1 MRLRKKSLNLLLNGK
16 KWKILA
22 TTEATFHGTTIL
34 ALSHQG
40 KVVIAGDGQVTLG
53 QTVMKHRAKKL
64 RRMYQDQI
72 IAGFAGAT
80 ADALTLFEKLEA
92 KLEQFNGNLTRAAV
106 EMAKDWRTDKILR
119 RLEALLVAAD
129 RDHILILSGNGD
141 VMEPDDGV
149 TAIGSGGPYAL
160 AAARALAAVFLP
172 DHERDR
178 PGGHE
183 DRGRPVH
190 LHQRPDT
197 DGGTLSG
204 PGIPDAS
211 GDRLRAG

>member
-1 MRLRKKSLNLLLNGK
+1 M
-16 KWKILA
+16 
-22 TTEATFHGTTIL
+22 FHGTTII
-34 ALSHQG
+34 ALRHQG

-53 QTVMKHRAKKL
+53 QTVMKQRAKKL

-129 RDHILILSGNGD
+129 QEHILILSGNGD

-160 AAARALAAVFLP
+160 AAARALVQYSSLTTKEIALEAMKIAAGLCIYTN
-172 DHERDR
+172 DQIMME
-178 PGGHE
+178 E
-183 DRGRPVH
+183 
-190 LHQRPDT
+190 L
-197 DGGTLSG
+197 
-204 PGIPDAS
+204 
-211 GDRLRAG
+211 

>member
-1 MRLRKKSLNLLLNGK
+1 M
-16 KWKILA
+16 
-22 TTEATFHGTTIL
+22 
-34 ALSHQG
+34 
-40 KVVIAGDGQVTLG
+40 VIAGDGQVTLG
-53 QTVMKHRAKKL
+53 QTVMKQRAKKL

-129 RDHILILSGNGD
+129 QEHILILSGNGD
-141 VMEPDDGV
+141 VMEPDDGI

-160 AAARALAAVFLP
+160 AAARALVQYSSLTTKEIALEAMKIAAGLCIYTN
-172 DHERDR
+172 DQIMME
-178 PGGHE
+178 E
-183 DRGRPVH
+183 
-190 LHQRPDT
+190 L
-197 DGGTLSG
+197 
-204 PGIPDAS
+204 
-211 GDRLRAG
+211 

>member
-1 MRLRKKSLNLLLNGK
+1 M
-16 KWKILA
+16 
-22 TTEATFHGTTIL
+22 FHGTTII
-34 ALSHQG
+34 ALRHQG

-53 QTVMKHRAKKL
+53 QTVMKQRAKKL

-129 RDHILILSGNGD
+129 QEHILILSGNGD
-141 VMEPDDGV
+141 VMEPDDGI

-160 AAARALAAVFLP
+160 AAARALVQYSSLTTKEIALEAMKIAAGLCIYTN
-172 DHERDR
+172 DQIMME
-178 PGGHE
+178 E
-183 DRGRPVH
+183 
-190 LHQRPDT
+190 L
-197 DGGTLSG
+197 
-204 PGIPDAS
+204 
-211 GDRLRAG
+211 

>member
-1 MRLRKKSLNLLLNGK
+1 M
-16 KWKILA
+16 
-22 TTEATFHGTTIL
+22 FHGTTII
-34 ALSHQG
+34 ALRHQE
-40 KVVIAGDGQVTLG
+40 KVVIAGDGQITLG
-53 QTVMKHRAKKL
+53 QTVMKQRAKKL

-129 RDHILILSGNGD
+129 QEHILILSGNGD
-141 VMEPDDGV
+141 VMEPDDGI

-160 AAARALAAVFLP
+160 AAARALVQHSSLTAKEIAQEAMKIAADLCIYTN
-172 DHERDR
+172 DQIMME
-178 PGGHE
+178 E
-183 DRGRPVH
+183 
-190 LHQRPDT
+190 L
-197 DGGTLSG
+197 
-204 PGIPDAS
+204 
-211 GDRLRAG
+211 

>member
-1 MRLRKKSLNLLLNGK
+1 M
-16 KWKILA
+16 
-22 TTEATFHGTTIL
+22 FHGTTII
-34 ALSHQG
+34 ALRHQE

-53 QTVMKHRAKKL
+53 QTVMKQRAKKL

-129 RDHILILSGNGD
+129 REHILILSGNGD
-141 VMEPDDGV
+141 VMEPDDGI

-160 AAARALAAVFLP
+160 AAARALVQYSSLTTKEIALEAMKIAAGLCIYTN
-172 DHERDR
+172 DQIMME
-178 PGGHE
+178 E
-183 DRGRPVH
+183 
-190 LHQRPDT
+190 L
-197 DGGTLSG
+197 
-204 PGIPDAS
+204 
-211 GDRLRAG
+211 

>member
-1 MRLRKKSLNLLLNGK
+1 M
-16 KWKILA
+16 
-22 TTEATFHGTTIL
+22 FHGTTII
-34 ALSHQG
+34 ALRHQE

-53 QTVMKHRAKKL
+53 QTVMKQRAKKL

-129 RDHILILSGNGD
+129 QEHILILSGNGD
-141 VMEPDDGV
+141 VMEPDDGI

-160 AAARALAAVFLP
+160 AAARALVQYSSLTTKEIALEAMKIAAGLCIYTN
-172 DHERDR
+172 DQIMME
-178 PGGHE
+178 E
-183 DRGRPVH
+183 
-190 LHQRPDT
+190 L
-197 DGGTLSG
+197 
-204 PGIPDAS
+204 
-211 GDRLRAG
+211 

>member
-1 MRLRKKSLNLLLNGK
+1 MSHPNDSSGL
-16 KWKILA
+16 
-22 TTEATFHGTTIL
+22 FHGTTIL
-34 ALSHQG
+34 ALIHQG

-53 QTVMKHRAKKL
+53 QTVMKHRSRKI
-64 RRMYQDQI
+64 RRMYNDKI

-129 RDHILILSGNGD
+129 REHILILSGTGD

-160 AAARALAAVFLP
+160 AAARALIAHSSLSAREIAA
-172 DHERDR
+172 EAMK
-178 PGGHE
+178 
-183 DRGRPVH
+183 
-190 LHQRPDT
+190 
-197 DGGTLSG
+197 
-204 PGIPDAS
+204 IA
-211 GDRLRAG
+211 AGLCIYTNEQIVLEEL

>member
-1 MRLRKKSLNLLLNGK
+1 VLKNIFLPDSRTTLENGLNMNFSSPIRTPTDPAPGM
-16 KWKILA
+16 
-22 TTEATFHGTTIL
+22 HGTTIL
-34 ALSHQG
+34 ALNHRGQ
-40 KVVIAGDGQVTLG
+40 VIIAGDGQVTLG
-53 QTVMKHRAKKL
+53 QTVMKHRARKI

-141 VMEPDDGV
+141 VMEPDDGI

-160 AAARALAAVFLP
+160 AAARALVQYSSLGAKEIALEAMKIAAGLCIYTN
-172 DHERDR
+172 DQIMME
-178 PGGHE
+178 E
-183 DRGRPVH
+183 
-190 LHQRPDT
+190 L
-197 DGGTLSG
+197 
-204 PGIPDAS
+204 
-211 GDRLRAG
+211 